1 LLVASGDLAGLLLKC
16 LLPVTVAFE
25 RGVGPPG
32 SLGGGVARKR
42 QAPDRIRS
50 ACGRRSLLVPE
61 EEPMVLIGID
71 PHKASHTAVVIDD
84 DEQEL
89 ARVKVV
95 ADKSQVAALL
105 DFAQSYVPRRWA
117 IESAGGLGF
126 LLAQQLVRAGED
138 VVDVPATLAARVRLL
153 GSGRGSK
160 NDPNDALSTAIAA
173 LRDPYLRTVIVE
185 DHAMV
190 LRLLAD
196 RHQDLTSLRTQAAC
210 RLHALLAAL
219 TPGGVQRRLSAAGA
233 ASRLRSIHPA
243 NSVQAQRKE
252 MATDLV
258 ADIRRLD
265 KNIAEVKKR
274 TKTAVAASGTTVT
287 DVYGVGP
294 IVAALLIGHSGDI
307 TRFPSSGHYAS
318 YNGTAPIEASS
329 GTVVRHRLNPR
340 GNRQLNHALHMAAV
354 TQLRNDTPGRAYYLA
369 KIDAGKSKKEARRAL
384 KRKISDQ
391 VYRRLR
397 ADAAT

>member
-1 LLVASGDLAGLLLKC
+1 
-16 LLPVTVAFE
+16 
-25 RGVGPPG
+25 
-32 SLGGGVARKR
+32 
-42 QAPDRIRS
+42 
-50 ACGRRSLLVPE
+50 VPAAADPYWFPK

-84 DEQEL
+84 SEREL
-89 ARVKVV
+89 ARVKIT
-95 ADKSQVAALL
+95 ANKSQVAALL
-105 DFAQSYVPRRWA
+105 EFADSYQPRRWA

-173 LRDPYLRTVIVE
+173 LRDPHLRTVLVE

-196 RHQDLTSLRTQAAC
+196 RHQDLTSLRTQAVC

-219 TPGGVQRRLSAAGA
+219 APGGVQRRLSAAA
-233 ASRLRSIHPA
+233 AGSWLRGIHPT
-243 NSVQAQRKE
+243 NTVQAQRKD
-252 MATDLV
+252 MALELV

-265 KNIAEVKKR
+265 KHIAEVKKR
-274 TKTAVAASGTTVT
+274 TATAVVASGTTVT
-287 DVYGVGP
+287 EVYGVGP
-294 IVAALLIGHSGDI
+294 VVAALLIGHSGDI
-307 TRFPSSGHYAS
+307 TRFPTSGHYAS

-354 TQLRNDTPGRAYYLA
+354 TQIRRDTPGRAYYQT
-369 KIDAGKSKKEARRAL
+369 KIAAGKSNKEARRAL
-384 KRKISDQ
+384 KRKISDTVFRQ
-391 VYRRLR
+391 LR
-397 ADAAT
+397 ADART